1 MTSRTMTTERLRQFG
16 AAWACGDLDG
26 LMGGMSDDCIY
37 LASVGPEPGSTYRGR
52 EQVRRGFAAMLA
64 YDSGRERHE
73 GRVVVAGDRGV
84 AEWSFTET
92 TTDGGRRIIRGCDL
106 FEFRGGR
113 IGRTRTAKCS
123 GRSRAPA
130 AVTRGMR

>member
-1 MTSRTMTTERLRQFG
+1 VGLR
-16 AAWACGDLDG
+16 DLDG
-26 LMGGMSDDCIY
+26 LMGFMTDDRIY

-52 EQVRRGFAAMLA
+52 EPVRRGFAAMLA
-64 YDSGRERHE
+64 SDSGRVRSR

-92 TTDGGRRIIRGCDL
+92 TTDGGHRIIRGCDL
-106 FEFRGGR
+106 FEFRRGR